1 MIYDCFRV
9 AKNALL
15 IMEDETMPND
25 LTTQRNS
32 LNWRTDTRQPLE
44 NKGFFPR
51 GGGGVYLDNFGL
63 NACGV

>member
-1 MIYDCFRV
+1 MS
-9 AKNALL
+9 
-15 IMEDETMPND
+15 ND

-51 GGGGVYLDNFGL
+51 GGGGDSLGNFGHSPS
-63 NACGV
+63 